1 MLIKATHDADSSSSR
16 NMVPRSGS
24 GNAAME
30 EAAGTP
36 PLEPVVA
43 PLSTTGKEGWR
54 RGAKVEEGEDLA
66 DEDHVVVRQDPE
78 G

>member
-1 MLIKATHDADSSSSR
+1 
-16 NMVPRSGS
+16 
-24 GNAAME
+24 ME

-54 RGAKVEEGEDLA
+54 RGAQVEEGEDLA
-66 DEDHVVVRQDPE
+66 DEDRDGAAMCARRWDRVVIGERFPPARWE
-78 G
+78 